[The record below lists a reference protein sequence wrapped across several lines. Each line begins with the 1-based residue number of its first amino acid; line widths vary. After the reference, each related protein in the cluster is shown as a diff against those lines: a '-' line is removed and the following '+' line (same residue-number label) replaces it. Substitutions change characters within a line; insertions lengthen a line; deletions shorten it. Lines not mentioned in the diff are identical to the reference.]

1 MGYELWVSR
10 HTGERRKGTGF
21 LDFKKIFTEKIT
33 AKVIYEE
40 LVSFPANSSGSE
52 AKQVLIERG
61 FDSAGVVDDSKNVIG
76 YVLTASLGE
85 GSVND
90 YRKDMGR
97 ECLISDSTPL
107 FEVFNVLRSKDF
119 VYVNYADKIVGILSK
134 ADLNKPPVRIYIFG
148 VVSLFEMH
156 LSYWINHYFP
166 EESWQNIL
174 SGNRIEKL
182 QKVFEKRREN
192 GMNQQ
197 LTMQE
202 CLQLCDKK
210 IILLRSH
217 DFIEFVRCSK
227 KSFKKI
233 LESIESIRNNISH
246 AQNSIMDEMTIDKI
260 SDALQFCE
268 DFLTHSDEEVLK
280 LAAR

>member
-1 MGYELWVSR
+1 MGRELWVSR
-10 HTGERRKGTGF
+10 HTGERRKGPGF
-21 LDFKKIFTEKIT
+21 LDFKQIFTEKIT

-40 LVSFPANSSGSE
+40 LFSFSGNSNGSE

-61 FDSAGVVDDSKNVIG
+61 FDSAGVVDDSENVIG

-90 YRKDMGR
+90 YRKEMGR
-97 ECLISDSTPL
+97 EYLISDSTPL
-107 FEVFNVLRSKDF
+107 FEVFNVLKNKDF
-119 VYVNYADKIVGILSK
+119 VYVNYADKVVGILSK

-166 EESWQNIL
+166 GESWQGIL
-174 SGNRIEKL
+174 SGNRIKKL
-182 QKVFEKRREN
+182 QEVFEKRREN

-210 IILLRSH
+210 RILMQSG
-217 DFIEFVRCSK
+217 DFISVFCHSK
-227 KSFKKI
+227 SSFKKI